1 MVITKTQEMKGKF
14 FRLQVNLLIR
24 LFCPSA
30 GLHRVKEV
38 NFNIFYLFSDYVS
51 SVTFKCSHCMVMGR
65 MTKMTM
71 KQIMIKP
78 KEPSKK
84 VDKDSPSKYLKT
96 KQKQKES
103 RRWQR
108 WALCFHVVL
117 FIVSSIAIG
126 VPIGMGVTSKQEPVW
141 IVLWVFVIPSYLV
154 AFLRYFWYILSK
166 EEELFGKQAVGTN
179 IKNIKKDK
187 IPKSVLTALPKKSFA
202 LSNKYGTADRLDL
215 V

>member
-1 MVITKTQEMKGKF
+1 
-14 FRLQVNLLIR
+14 
-24 LFCPSA
+24 
-30 GLHRVKEV
+30 
-38 NFNIFYLFSDYVS
+38 
-51 SVTFKCSHCMVMGR
+51 MVMGKGKGK
-65 MTKMTM
+65 MIMNPKTK
-71 KQIMIKP
+71 MIKP

-117 FIVSSIAIG
+117 FIMSSIAIG
-126 VPIGMGVTSKQEPVW
+126 VPIVMGVTSKQEPVW
-141 IVLWVFVIPSYLV
+141 IVIWVFVIPSYLV

-187 IPKSVLTALPKKSFA
+187 IPKSVLKALPKKSFA